1 MIIYL
6 QDGSQTEWKKF
17 GFFSFI
23 QSNLPK
29 MRSFIYETHSTSA
42 EEERREKKI
51 LILFITFNTCSF
63 TWKHFEHRTDVVVI
77 WKTLCLTSLFYTKRF
92 SVFLF
97 CVFSVPFHFVVL
109 WAQLNF
115 PCNPFRRVS
124 YAWALANFI
133 YCFETQ

>member
-6 QDGSQTEWKKF
+6 QDGSRTEWKKF
-17 GFFSFI
+17 GFFI
-23 QSNLPK
+23 YTEQPTENA
-29 MRSFIYETHSTSA
+29 FIYLRNSQHERR
-42 EEERREKKI
+42 ERRREKKI

-97 CVFSVPFHFVVL
+97 CVFSVPFRSIL
-109 WAQLNF
+109 LCCELSWI
-115 PCNPFRRVS
+115 FRATRFDVS
-124 YAWALANFI
+124 VMREL
-133 YCFETQ
+133 